1 MDINIERKDLKHMT
15 SLELFKQ
22 GIGFLIIYGLV
33 LIVIPYYLYRNSS
46 FAIFL
51 TYFANVDI
59 IANNLVISY
68 PSYFSHIYNIK
79 PSSVFDYFSYN
90 IITLV
95 ALSGIF
101 MYGLDHKNN
110 TTLSDVN
117 ILFSMVIMSIIT
129 WTLPT
134 NLLPYLFNKFKE
146 HFNISSHDYDLIISF
161 VFSTFFILFEYL
173 FISYSLHYL
182 KKLEKGGIWSSLRF

>member
-1 MDINIERKDLKHMT
+1 MDIDIVRKDLKHMT
-15 SLELFKQ
+15 SIELFKQ
-22 GIGFLIIYGLV
+22 GVGFLIIYGLI
-33 LIVIPYYLYRNSS
+33 LIGIPYYLYRNSS

-68 PSYFSHIYNIK
+68 PSYFSHIYNIR
-79 PSSVFDYFSYN
+79 PSTVFDYFSYN
-90 IITLV
+90 IISLV

-110 TTLSDVN
+110 TALSDVDVF
-117 ILFSMVIMSIIT
+117 FSMVVMSIIT

-146 HFNISSHDYDLIISF
+146 HYHIETHEYDLIISF

-173 FISYSLHYL
+173 FISYSLYYL
-182 KKLEKGGIWSSLRF
+182 KKIEKGRIWSSLRF